1 MTLRHNGKI
10 DIIITAAG
18 FSEMDFSEVLDFGND
33 PATSVVCQF
42 FYTF

>member
-1 MTLRHNGKI
+1 MTLRHNGNKI

-42 FYTF
+42 F